1 MEKKGD
7 MFNQLAIVSD
17 LLEQCNI
24 KAVNHAIIIE
34 LDRNEFVRV
43 YKLTQMK
50 AKLSLETPKTTF
62 NIKIGNVDIIFNMS
76 SV

>member
-7 MFNQLAIVSD
+7 IFNQLAIISE

-24 KAVNHAIIIE
+24 VSNNQAIIIE
-34 LDRNEFVRV
+34 LDRDEFVRV
-43 YKLTQMK
+43 YKLTQLK
-50 AKLSLETPKTTF
+50 AKRSLEIPKTTF
-62 NIKIGNVDIIFNMS
+62 NIKIGSVDIIFNMN